1 VAAAALLA
9 TLTGATASAG
19 AAEPSASVATVAAVT
34 AWKTSHPDTA
44 LQRKVTA
51 ALERHRGDHQFV
63 GAVLALQE
71 KGRTRSW

>member
-19 AAEPSASVATVAAVT
+19 AAERSASAATVAAVT

-51 ALERHRGDHQFV
+51 AP
-63 GAVLALQE
+63 
-71 KGRTRSW
+71 